1 MNYLYFAEGTVN
13 STGEAGMWPAS
24 SFLGLDPISSTTT
37 RISFKSMINSGINDD
52 DVLLEHANGKH
63 EEVARL
69 IARLCDPSSVVTSK
83 FIVVADQENGIYLD
97 DGNGAGLTGTV
108 VVTNA

>member
-1 MNYLYFAEGTVN
+1 MNYLYFAEGTV
-13 STGEAGMWPAS
+13 SGSGTAAMYPAS
-24 SFLGLDPISSTTT
+24 SFLGLDPISTTTT
-37 RISFKSMINSGINDD
+37 RISFKASNNTPVDD

-69 IARLCDPSSVVTSK
+69 IATLCDPSNVVTSK
-83 FIVVADQENGIYLD
+83 FIVVADEVNSVYLD

-108 VVTNA
+108 EVTKA